1 MFSVV
6 RDRHMGAYASYVQR
20 VKGLFLNPTGAR
32 AYYSAYFGQGTGVI
46 HLGYVWCIGMEYRL
60 LSCYH
65 NLAFLYF
72 CTHTEDVGVK
82 CHGMSV
88 LCKKKH

>member
-1 MFSVV
+1 MFPVV
-6 RDRHMGAYASYVQR
+6 KGRDAGAYIYASHVQR

-32 AYYSAYFGQGTGVI
+32 AYYRAYFGQGTGPI
-46 HLGYVWCIGMEYRL
+46 HLGYVWCTGPEYRL

-72 CTHTEDVGVK
+72 CTHAEDVGVK

-88 LCKKKH
+88 I